1 MAFGID
7 DAIANVSGLLTTAIN
22 KIWPDPSDK
31 SKAEALVITAAA
43 DAAINQ
49 LKAAQAVMLAEAQ
62 SADPW
67 TSRARPSFL
76 YVIYFLI
83 MMSVPMSVV
92 YAVNPQIAQA
102 LVDGFHKWLAAI
114 PEPYLQL
121 FGIGYLGYG
130 AARSA
135 DKMSEMKYGNKR

>member
-76 YVIYFLI
+76 YVVYI
-83 MMSVPMSVV
+83 MLLASIPMGVV
-92 YAVNPQIAQA
+92 HAFSPATAAEITI
-102 LVDGFHKWLAAI
+102 GFKAWLAAI
-114 PEPYLQL
+114 PEPIIQL
-121 FGIGYLGYG
+121 FGMVMLGYIG
-130 AARSA
+130 GRSWEKVKGVA
-135 DKMSEMKYGNKR
+135 K

>member
-76 YVIYFLI
+76 YVVYI
-83 MMSVPMSVV
+83 MLLASIPMGVV
-92 YAVNPQIAQA
+92 HAFSPATAAEITI
-102 LVDGFHKWLAAI
+102 GFKAWLSAI
-114 PEPYLQL
+114 PEPIIQL
-121 FGIGYLGYG
+121 FGMVMLGYIG
-130 AARSA
+130 GRSWEKA
-135 DKMSEMKYGNKR
+135 KGVAK

>member
-83 MMSVPMSVV
+83 MMSVPMALV
-92 YAVNPQIAQA
+92 YAFAPSVANS
-102 LVDGFHKWLAAI
+102 LMDGFHKWLNAI

-121 FGIGYLGYG
+121 FGVGYLGYTG
-130 AARSA
+130 GRSWEKA
-135 DKMSEMKYGNKR
+135 KGVTK